1 MTVASPLRK
10 EKFQKEESI
19 LIDYS
24 RTAPASSCSLPFHKN
39 FRSGMPSVLSRGH
52 PIHQKTRAPRL
63 ESKDWKIAG
72 GDAEEA
78 LPPGCFLGPVQE
90 NLWLPYMDAIC
101 SMRRDQATTGS
112 IVPHQAFITTYITG
126 TTKKALIFPLPENL
140 RYLHLSS
147 GRPLDLDFSFQS
159 ATFFRSLTGPL
170 PIGDEA
176 KGPLARTL
184 LDKDYPY

>member
-63 ESKDWKIAG
+63 ESKVCFKATPKIG
-72 GDAEEA
+72 PERNLEE
-78 LPPGCFLGPVQE
+78 LPWILFRTVGITLILEFTVIACLPRGTGLPSYSIRASVRGMDYFNKFPTYQGRLAYNCFFSL
-90 NLWLPYMDAIC
+90 
-101 SMRRDQATTGS
+101 
-112 IVPHQAFITTYITG
+112 
-126 TTKKALIFPLPENL
+126 
-140 RYLHLSS
+140 LSS
-147 GRPLDLDFSFQS
+147 HQLFF
-159 ATFFRSLTGPL
+159 FFRSSRNIANIPGS
-170 PIGDEA
+170 
-176 KGPLARTL
+176 
-184 LDKDYPY
+184 